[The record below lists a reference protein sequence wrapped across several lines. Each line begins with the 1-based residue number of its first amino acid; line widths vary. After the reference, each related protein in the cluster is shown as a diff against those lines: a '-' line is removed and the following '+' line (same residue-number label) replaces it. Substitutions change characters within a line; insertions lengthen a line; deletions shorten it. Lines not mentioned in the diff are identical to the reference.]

1 MNPFW
6 RLVGFEYRK
15 MLRKKSIILS
25 LILAFLLSLTNGWGI
40 LIGNHVMNGEVFES
54 NYNAMIKDR
63 TYARSLAGRPV
74 DTELILDASRAY
86 AQIPGSDQYQNTEA
100 YQSFARPYSE
110 IYSLTRT
117 IYNTGSGGFT
127 MEDFQKLTEAQAGDF
142 YTIRGERLAQ
152 VIEQSRMSEHAK
164 KEVLALDNQVQTPF
178 TYSYIDGY
186 TRFFTMMYIT
196 GLIAAFFTAI
206 CTAPLFSGEYTCR
219 ADQLILA
226 SKHGK
231 GRLIGA
237 KLFTGF
243 TAASGLAITF
253 TLISYLQC
261 MLTFGFDG
269 GNSPL
274 QLYMPMC
281 SYPLT
286 LGQTALL
293 LSASVL
299 CACLFTAAVTMLLS
313 ARFRSPFPVIVLTG
327 LLLLVP
333 MFTNVTEA
341 NILLYNL
348 VHLLP
353 TNMLVFKNVTSL
365 IQYELL
371 GLVLR
376 PYVFLPLFGAIAS
389 ALLAPLAYRS
399 FRNHQIT

>member
-1 MNPFW
+1 MILFW
-6 RLVGFEYRK
+6 QLAGFEYRK
-15 MLRKKSIILS
+15 MLRKKSIILG
-25 LILAFLLSLTNGWGI
+25 LLLAFLLSLINGWGI
-40 LIGNHVMNGEVFES
+40 LIGNHYMNGEVFES
-54 NYNAMIKDR
+54 NYDAMIKDR
-63 TYARSLAGRPV
+63 TYARAMAGRPV
-74 DTELILDASRAY
+74 DTELILAASQAY
-86 AQIPGSDQYQNTEA
+86 EHIPGSAQYQNTEA
-100 YQSFARPYSE
+100 YQTFARPYSE

-117 IYNTGSGGFT
+117 IYNTESRRFNV
-127 MEDFQKLTEAQAGDF
+127 EDFQKLTEAQAGDF
-142 YTIRGERLAQ
+142 YTIRQERLAQ
-152 VIEQSRMSEHAK
+152 VVEQSLMSDHAK
-164 KEVLALDNQVQTPF
+164 KEVLALDNQVQ
-178 TYSYIDGY
+178 

-196 GLIAAFFTAI
+196 GLIAAFFTAV
-206 CTAPLFSGEYTCR
+206 CTAPLFSGEYACR
-219 ADQLILA
+219 ADQLILT

-243 TAASGLAITF
+243 SAAAGLAITF
-253 TLISYLQC
+253 ILVSYLQC

-269 GNSPL
+269 GNAPL

-313 ARFRSPFPVIVLTG
+313 ARFRSPFAVIVLTG

-333 MFTNVTEA
+333 MFTNVSEA
-341 NILLYNL
+341 NLLLYNL

-365 IQYELL
+365 IQYEFL

-376 PYVFLPLFGAIAS
+376 PYVFLPLFGAAAS
-389 ALLAPLAYRS
+389 ALLTPLAYRS

>member
-6 RLVGFEYRK
+6 RIVGFEYRK
-15 MLRKKSIILS
+15 MFHKKSMILGLVLAFILS
-25 LILAFLLSLTNGWGI
+25 LINGWGI
-40 LIGNHVMNGEVFES
+40 LIGNYYINGEVFES
-54 NYNAMIKDR
+54 HYDAMIKDR
-63 TYARSLAGRPV
+63 AYARSLAGRPV
-74 DTELILDASRAY
+74 NTELILAASQAY
-86 AQIPGSDQYQNTEA
+86 AQIPGSAQYQNTEA
-100 YQSFARPYSE
+100 YQTFARPYSE

-117 IYNTGSGGFT
+117 IYNTESRRFN
-127 MEDFQKLTEAQAGDF
+127 MEDFQKLTDKQAGDF
-142 YTIRGERLAQ
+142 YSIREERMVQ
-152 VIEQSRMSEHAK
+152 VVEQTRMSEKAK
-164 KEVLALDNQVQTPF
+164 KEVLALDNRVQTPF
-178 TYSYIDGY
+178 IYSYIDGY

-196 GLIAAFFTAI
+196 GLIAAFFTAV
-206 CTAPLFSGEYTCR
+206 CMAPLFSGEYACR
-219 ADQLILA
+219 ADQLILT

-231 GRLIGA
+231 GQLIGA

-269 GNSPL
+269 GNTPL

-286 LGQTALL
+286 MGQTAVL

-313 ARFRSPFPVIVLTG
+313 ARFRSPFAVIVLAG
-327 LLLLVP
+327 LLLLAP
-333 MFTNVTEA
+333 MFVTVSEA
-341 NILLYNL
+341 NTLLYNL
-348 VHLLP
+348 VRLLP
-353 TNMLVFKNVTSL
+353 TNMMVFKNVTSM
-365 IQYELL
+365 IQYELP

-376 PYVFLPLFGAIAS
+376 PYVFLPLFGVLAS
-389 ALLAPLAYRS
+389 VLLIPRTFRS